1 MATPVRIG
9 LNALYTQPRQKLR
22 RRNRTKRLGR
32 SVNFL
37 ERKETQMRDIKFR
50 GKRVNGGEW
59 VESMTISYGTIKRKM
74 SEVFFE
80 INPSKWVGI
89 IPDTVGQFTGLKD
102 KNGKDI
108 YEGDL
113 IKAPSRR
120 IYAVIFST
128 WRHEEKNEFPKV
140 IDLYEHTGWC
150 ISLDGVN
157 PCDLLDSEVCQG
169 SIIGNVFDNPEF
181 QKGDLK

>member
-1 MATPVRIG
+1 
-9 LNALYTQPRQKLR
+9 
-22 RRNRTKRLGR
+22 
-32 SVNFL
+32 
-37 ERKETQMRDIKFR
+37 MRDIKFR
-50 GKRVNGGEW
+50 GQTNDVIGDNKGNIIKQLKRW
-59 VESMTISYGTIKRKM
+59 VYGDLIHRPNNVLHILTFKEDKKI
-74 SEVFFE
+74 FE
-80 INPSKWVGI
+80 NYVID
-89 IPDTVGQFTGLKD
+89 PDTVGQFTGLKD

-113 IKAPSRR
+113 IKAPSGR

-169 SIIGNVFDNPEF
+169 SIIGNVFDNPELL
-181 QKGDLK
+181 KGETND